1 MKSNDY
7 GLAQESLQRPLV
19 DIPRERPKRTR
30 RYVAYGAI
38 AAVVVFGSVF
48 GLRRL
53 RAAAPTV
60 DSSVLWFGTVKRGS
74 MLREVQGQGTL
85 VPEDIRWIT
94 AITAAR
100 VERVPVLPGAKVDA
114 DTVLIELANPDV
126 QLAALEADRQVSEAQ
141 AQLANMEATLNGQKL
156 QQESAI
162 ATLKSDLG
170 DAKRRAQADE
180 ELAKKGYL
188 SELERGQTR
197 DRASEMA
204 GRLDFEQKRLESQQ
218 KGIAAQITAQRAQVE
233 RLHKVAE
240 FRHQQVDALHVKAG
254 VPGVLQESPLQ
265 PGQSVVLGQLLAKV
279 ANPTR
284 LKAEVRIPET
294 QAKDLAIGLPAKI
307 DTRNGVISGKVS
319 RIDPAATQGT
329 VRVDVRLEGELP
341 PGARPDL
348 TVEGTIE
355 LEHLTNVLYV
365 ERPAFGQ
372 PHSTVGLFK
381 VEKDGDIAERVPV
394 KLGASSVKTVEIQG
408 GLGEGDKVVLSDM
421 SQWDHTDRIRLR

>member
-1 MKSNDY
+1 MKSDISP
-7 GLAQESLQRPLV
+7 LARPSLTGSGV

-30 RYVAYGAI
+30 RYVAYGVI
-38 AAVVVFGSVF
+38 GLVAVVGSAM

-60 DSSVLWFGTVKRGS
+60 DSSVLWFGTVKRGA

-100 VERVPVLPGAKVDA
+100 VERVPVLPGAKVEA

-141 AQLANMEATLNGQKL
+141 ATLANMEATLNGQKL

-197 DRASEMA
+197 DRASEMS

-233 RLHKVAE
+233 RLRKVAE
-240 FRHQQVDALHVKAG
+240 FRHQQVDALQVKAG
-254 VPGVLQESPLQ
+254 VAGVLQESPLQ
-265 PGQSVVLGQLLAKV
+265 PGQSVTVGQLLAKV

-294 QAKDLAIGLPAKI
+294 QAKDLVIGQPSKI
-307 DTRNGVISGKVS
+307 DTRNGIIAGKVS

-355 LEHLTNVLYV
+355 LENLSNVLYV

-381 VEKDGDIAERVPV
+381 VEKDGDIAERTPV

-408 GLGEGDKVVLSDM
+408 GLLEGDKVVLSDM

>member
-1 MKSNDY
+1 MKTIPSP
-7 GLAQESLQRPLV
+7 LARDSLLAPAV
-19 DIPRERPKRTR
+19 DIPRERPKRTK
-30 RYVAYGAI
+30 RYVVYGCI
-38 AAVVVFGSVF
+38 GAVAVFGSAF

-85 VPEDIRWIT
+85 VPEDIRWLT
-94 AITAAR
+94 AITAGR
-100 VERVPVLPGAKVDA
+100 VERVPVLPGAKVEP

-126 QLAALEADRQVSEAQ
+126 QLAALEADRQVAEAQ
-141 AQLANMEATLNGQKL
+141 AQLANMEATLNSQRL
-156 QQESAI
+156 AQESAI
-162 ATLKSDLG
+162 ATLRSDLG
-170 DAKRRAQADE
+170 DAKRRAQADD
-180 ELAKKGYL
+180 ELARKGYL
-188 SELERGQTR
+188 SELEHGQTR

-204 GRLDFEQKRLESQQ
+204 GRLDFEEKRLASQQ
-218 KGIAAQITAQRAQVE
+218 KGIAAQVAAQRAQVE
-233 RLHKVAE
+233 RLRKVAE

-254 VPGVLQESPLQ
+254 VGGVLQESPLQ
-265 PGQSVVLGQLLAKV
+265 PGQSVTIGQLLAKV

-294 QAKDLAIGLPAKI
+294 QAKDLAIGQPAKI
-307 DTRNGVISGKVS
+307 DTRNGIIAGKVS
-319 RIDPAATQGT
+319 RMDPGATQGT

-355 LEHLTNVLYV
+355 LEHLNNVLYV

-381 VEKDGDIAERVPV
+381 CEKDGDIAERVPV

-408 GLGEGDKVVLSDM
+408 GLAEGDRVVLSDM
-421 SQWDHTDRIRLR
+421 SQWDHTDRIRLH